1 MSLQTK
7 TPAATPFANGT
18 AANGHAVTGLTGTRR
33 KRTSSLMQ
41 VAAALP
47 SVESSLED
55 FISRA
60 NSTPDTGG
68 WGLAVD
74 SAVQE
79 QRAVEIAHIEAE
91 ADRRRQQDQARWKQ
105 VEAQLKAE
113 SEIREIALRKQ
124 LDSLQGKLAAA
135 EARAAVAADTDGGA
149 AANAAMAQLQQQVA
163 KAEDRVRAAEAAAK
177 AAQAKN
183 NEMAAEAA
191 TVKPAIAV
199 PAMGLMSGGDAEL
212 RAAAEAAE
220 LRAKNADARATK
232 ALAIARAA
240 SAGLTVSPD
249 DIEKIATAIGPAQE
263 LVTTA
268 PKTPWLVVGG
278 AFVGGLV
285 AMFGL
290 TKMLAKDA
298 PAAPTLPAPAAAV
311 APAPTNGVG
320 AAPQPVL
327 PAGATVT
334 PIPTPS
340 ITPLTE
346 EPTAVEP
353 AVVQPP
359 ATPDV
364 APAADIAPIKPVE
377 PVKAAEPVKT
387 QPKTQPKTQVKKP
400 VIADP
405 FATPAKA
412 PAKKPKTGGSKPA
425 IVDPF

>member
-1 MSLQTK
+1 
-7 TPAATPFANGT
+7 
-18 AANGHAVTGLTGTRR
+18 
-33 KRTSSLMQ
+33 MQ

-60 NSTPDTGG
+60 NSTPDAGG

-79 QRAVEIAHIEAE
+79 QRAVEIAQIEAD

-113 SEIREIALRKQ
+113 SEIRENALRKQ

-163 KAEDRVRAAEAAAK
+163 KAEERVRTAEAAAK

-191 TVKPAIAV
+191 TVKPAAAAPV
-199 PAMGLMSGGDAEL
+199 AMYSGGDAEL
-212 RAAAEAAE
+212 RAASEAAE
-220 LRAKNADARATK
+220 LRAKAADARATK

-249 DIEKIATAIGPAQE
+249 DIEKIASSIAPGQE
-263 LVTTA
+263 LVA
-268 PKTPWLVVGG
+268 PASKTPWLVIGG
-278 AFVGGLV
+278 AFLGGIA

-298 PAAPTLPAPAAAV
+298 PAATMLPAPAAAV
-311 APAPTNGVG
+311 APAPAIVP
-320 AAPQPVL
+320 APPPVQPT
-327 PAGATVT
+327 GATVT
-334 PIPTPS
+334 PIPAPS
-340 ITPLTE
+340 ITPLAD

-353 AVVQPP
+353 AVAEPAVVAAPVVPETPP
-359 ATPDV
+359 VNAV
-364 APAADIAPIKPVE
+364 A
-377 PVKAAEPVKT
+377 PVKAAEPKT
-387 QPKTQPKTQVKKP
+387 RSKNRVKKTG
-400 VIADP
+400 IADP
-405 FATPAKA
+405 FASPAKA

>member
-7 TPAATPFANGT
+7 TTAATPFANGT
-18 AANGHAVTGLTGTRR
+18 AANGHAVPAVNGVGNGLRR
-33 KRTSSLMQ
+33 KRTSSLMS

-60 NSTPDTGG
+60 NSTPDAGG

-79 QRAVEIAHIEAE
+79 QRAVEIAQIEAD

-105 VEAQLKAE
+105 VESQLKAE
-113 SEIREIALRKQ
+113 SESRENALRKQ

-163 KAEDRVRAAEAAAK
+163 KAEGRVRSAEAAAA

-183 NEMAAEAA
+183 NELAAEAA
-191 TVKPAIAV
+191 TVKPATAAV
-199 PAMGLMSGGDAEL
+199 AALATPTGGDAEL
-212 RAAAEAAE
+212 RAAAQAAE
-220 LRAKNADARATK
+220 LRAKAADARATK

-249 DIEKIATAIGPAQE
+249 DIEKISSGIAPAQE
-263 LVTTA
+263 LVA
-268 PKTPWLVVGG
+268 PVQKTPWLVIGG
-278 AFVGGLV
+278 AFIGGLA

-298 PAAPTLPAPAAAV
+298 PVAVALPAPAGIV
-311 APAPTNGVG
+311 APAPAVIS
-320 AAPQPVL
+320 APQPIQIG
-327 PAGATVT
+327 GATVT

-353 AVVQPP
+353 AVAQPP
-359 ATPDV
+359 GTDTAANLPAVV
-364 APAADIAPIKPVE
+364 A
-377 PVKAAEPVKT
+377 PVKT
-387 QPKTQPKTQVKKP
+387 GLTPAKSVEPKTQPKANVKKA

-405 FATPAKA
+405 FATPAKT
-412 PAKKPKTGGSKPA
+412 PAKKKKTGGSSPA